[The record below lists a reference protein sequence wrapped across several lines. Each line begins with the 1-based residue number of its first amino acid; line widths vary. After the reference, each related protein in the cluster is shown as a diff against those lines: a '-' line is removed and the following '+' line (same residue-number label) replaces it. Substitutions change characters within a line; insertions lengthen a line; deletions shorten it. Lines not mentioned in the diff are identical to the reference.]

1 VLEAVPNVSEGR
13 DGAAIAGIGHA
24 FGSRATLLDV
34 HSDPDHHRSVFT
46 LAGDDREL
54 IEALVAGAARAVE
67 LVDLRRHD
75 GVHPRVGAVDVVPVV
90 ALEPSRRQVAEQTAL
105 GVADRLGSD
114 IGLPVFLYGL
124 VGGGRRPAFFR
135 RGGLEELVRRIA
147 AGELRPD
154 AGPSEVDARS
164 GVALVGARDPLVAYN
179 LVLDTDDLAVAQDV
193 ARAIRESSGG
203 MPGVQ
208 AIGLRLPR
216 AGEIQLS
223 MNVLDLEASPLHEVV
238 RRVADAVAAVGVAIA
253 GGELVGLVPARVLAD
268 AERAGVTLP
277 GIDESHVLERAL
289 ARASL

>member
-1 VLEAVPNVSEGR
+1 MP
-13 DGAAIAGIGHA
+13 
-24 FGSRATLLDV
+24 
-34 HSDPDHHRSVFT
+34 
-46 LAGDDREL
+46 
-54 IEALVAGAARAVE
+54 AR
-67 LVDLRRHD
+67 R
-75 GVHPRVGAVDVVPVV
+75 
-90 ALEPSRRQVAEQTAL
+90 
-105 GVADRLGSD
+105 
-114 IGLPVFLYGL
+114 
-124 VGGGRRPAFFR
+124 
-135 RGGLEELVRRIA
+135 
-147 AGELRPD
+147 
-154 AGPSEVDARS
+154 EVDARS

-238 RRVADAVAAVGVAIA
+238 RRVEHEGAAFGVAIA